1 MMNLRLA
8 QKHQGFTLI
17 ELMVVIVII
26 SIMASLVVMNLS
38 GVDQRKAMQTRE
50 MLIMD
55 LKRINREANDQSRIF
70 ALVVKP
76 ATDVATFQYAIQE
89 YRSQATSSQTTNN
102 GQINLTSGSNQLAS
116 NQSVQA
122 SLSNPKQWV
131 KLEDSYTKTLPQAVS
146 FSLES
151 EQHDFKRANNSE
163 LVGGDSPKLIWLG
176 NGEVKP
182 VRIQMYFQQKPVG
195 ELIQIDYLGNVHE
208 NS

>member
-1 MMNLRLA
+1 MMNRRLA

-89 YRSQATSSQTTNN
+89 YRSQATSSPSTNN
-102 GQINLTSGSNQLAS
+102 GQINLASGS

-122 SLSNPKQWV
+122 SLSKSKQWV
-131 KLEDSYTKTLPQAVS
+131 ELDDSYTKTLPQAVS